1 MNLAL
6 NLTDSGH
13 RVYSYDPGN
22 VSTSQFETKQSLEE
36 VVTVLKAPRVVWVMV
51 PQEK

>member
-13 RVYSYDPGN
+13 RVYGYDPGS

-36 VVTVLKAPRVVWVMV
+36 VVAVLKAPRVVWVMV